1 MYGSRPITQE
11 MPMSDRKDGKAR
23 RNFLIKCPCPNCS
36 KDSEH
41 SYTRVQ
47 KGSLLVCPY
56 CSTMFKSNQKV

>member
-1 MYGSRPITQE
+1 

-23 RNFLIKCPCPNCS
+23 RNFLIKCPCPNCT